1 MSDELT
7 GSSLFLWTWLN
18 AWATAPCR
26 PCPLKPRSTPKQG
39 TQSFLARQQKQLL
52 SWLVWSFF
60 SWQHYVET
68 TSYNAHLIQWP
79 SGFSFSPVP
88 FCSVAG
94 NWWEQGSLSH
104 NESTGSRWV
113 CLSLLASDKWT
124 KSKTWPPPGSAGIMK
139 HKHGKKAFKVL
150 STCLEI
156 HEPGSMADSICI
168 KEQIRQK
175 IASQ

>member
-1 MSDELT
+1 MPEPLRLA
-7 GSSLFLWTWLN
+7 SL
-18 AWATAPCR
+18 
-26 PCPLKPRSTPKQG
+26 CPLKPRSTPKQG

-104 NESTGSRWV
+104 NESIGSRWV

-124 KSKTWPPPGSAGIMK
+124 KSKTWPRPPALLALWNTNTERMHLRCCRLVWK
-139 HKHGKKAFKVL
+139 FMNQDPWLTAF
-150 STCLEI
+150 
-156 HEPGSMADSICI
+156 
-168 KEQIRQK
+168 
-175 IASQ
+175 ASKSK